1 VGLCVAAPRVARR
14 AKRGV
19 PGRTRTYNQTV
30 TSGGITTSF
39 VESADF
45 VFEADRVRCAAAGS
59 FLVRNW
65 CSDACSCRRAGLTSA
80 RPMTAQ
86 DIDEAAAYYVSQPP
100 KRDIIGRTKDA
111 HAADNISEADLLR
124 EVMNTV
130 GSGQLG
136 ASIRCV
142 VSVSI
147 DRGMARQYGQPCAGH
162 SRLWDAIAL

>member
-1 VGLCVAAPRVARR
+1 
-14 AKRGV
+14 
-19 PGRTRTYNQTV
+19 
-30 TSGGITTSF
+30 
-39 VESADF
+39 
-45 VFEADRVRCAAAGS
+45 
-59 FLVRNW
+59 
-65 CSDACSCRRAGLTSA
+65 
-80 RPMTAQ
+80 MTAQ